1 MSYEWRNTSLKII
14 GTLFCACVLIF
25 AFSFVSNAEFSGKT
39 IAETYD
45 LPIGQSVYDGDS
57 ILGEFDNMKVPL
69 LSNARFIFNEIVSLD
84 LGGLL
89 LTVSTGTVPFDFST
103 VSSGHIDSYGK
114 AYGFEGPGYLTL
126 DGDNLVVH
134 PPDTYIWGYSFP
146 YKVLTK
152 TSSGVDVVENGTVIE
167 SIPTEEIKNTDYA
180 NDYYNNTTIVNWF
193 NSNKEGSNFTLE
205 RGITSFSDGRS
216 DVSFKQVESIFGSNV
231 SDYVAAYPDGTPI
244 VLYMG
249 NTTETEG
256 ELAYT
261 SLGSH
266 PQYGDGVREYNA
278 RQFVDAWNN
287 TVIPPESQGNGR
299 AYVDFGSAID
309 PDAPGG
315 AASHGVC
322 PPARA
327 LRNVVLA
334 EGFDLP
340 VGMVNDEDAVLFGFH
355 PSEDIKITNNH
366 DYPIK
371 IVMWTEG
378 SGTGMLIYAQIIRYE
393 PTNETSTNSTNT
405 TS

>member
-1 MSYEWRNTSLKII
+1 
-14 GTLFCACVLIF
+14 
-25 AFSFVSNAEFSGKT
+25 
-39 IAETYD
+39 
-45 LPIGQSVYDGDS
+45 
-57 ILGEFDNMKVPL
+57 
-69 LSNARFIFNEIVSLD
+69 
-84 LGGLL
+84 
-89 LTVSTGTVPFDFST
+89 
-103 VSSGHIDSYGK
+103 
-114 AYGFEGPGYLTL
+114 
-126 DGDNLVVH
+126 
-134 PPDTYIWGYSFP
+134 
-146 YKVLTK
+146 
-152 TSSGVDVVENGTVIE
+152 
-167 SIPTEEIKNTDYA
+167 
-180 NDYYNNTTIVNWF
+180 
-193 NSNKEGSNFTLE
+193 
-205 RGITSFSDGRS
+205 
-216 DVSFKQVESIFGSNV
+216 
-231 SDYVAAYPDGTPI
+231 
-244 VLYMG
+244 MG

-366 DYPIK
+366 DYPVK